1 MTTLIERIKTFH
13 HHNPWKA
20 RLSAAFIILA
30 ITLIIVRISLTPAI
44 IYGATSWLK
53 KQGIDASI
61 ETINIS
67 ILDGNV
73 SLINAKG
80 SKDAQPLFNIG
91 RVEIFWQW
99 TPLSEKTIEVTKV
112 VLDQFSV
119 DIQQYS
125 DHIIIGGVNIPLNVS
140 AGRETPVG
148 KDSSEEVTPWAAQ
161 LGEVVFSNL
170 NICYLQHVSTLAK
183 SNDDN
188 RYIDYCI
195 DLKEMQWGGYI
206 SYATDKH
213 LLQNGDVPLSSHG
226 SFILNGLNIVDNK
239 LNKNLLNS
247 VSNSLNNVVI
257 SGLNKISID
266 SLEMND
272 LSALQRDDK
281 KHIDSV
287 RFQQLAIADIKLNDL
302 TALKIGTITVT
313 QPGLYLLKTNNKNW
327 EYEQWL
333 PAAVKA
339 TSSPVN
345 KKPEPGPEQSTT
357 PFKLAVNDITIN
369 DSDFCYQEKQ
379 TSLYYCFTL
388 EKLGWDGTFTYD
400 SAASN
405 NSEINLVA
413 NGDLLLVHPNVH
425 NHSMDRDLLDFKTLT
440 VNNIRFTDGAS
451 IQFENLS
458 LDNLAALQR
467 SSKADDYTAQF
478 SKLAINSLNYADSQ
492 LAINTIKLDG
502 LSSTVSK
509 NKDGKWEH
517 DKWLVKNDKKEESTS
532 DTGSSESSDT
542 KLLQISLNDLRINSE
557 KPISF
562 IDNSTEPAMNIG
574 LQELVFE
581 ISKLAASNPDTDSPF
596 KLHTNTTRHSTV
608 DLEGTVRPF
617 AEKVSFK
624 ADGKLKGFDLRAAT
638 PATQKAIGH
647 IIKSGQ
653 MDADLKLTA
662 TEGILDSNIGLSLYH
677 FNIKPMSKA
686 DAEKLD
692 KKFGMPL
699 NQTLVLLRD
708 KDDSIHLDIPITGDI
723 NNPEFNPM
731 DAIVKATSKAATVTL
746 ITFYTPYGLIYA
758 GGNVLFD
765 LATAMNFDPIQ
776 FDAGTFEL
784 RENNKEQ
791 LDKLAK
797 LLAEKPQI
805 HLTLC
810 GVTNSADVNKLFP
823 ELQKN
828 KNGGEVTLSEKQ
840 TTALSELALNRQTAV
855 KNYLIKESS
864 VAHDRLILCSPEHKT
879 DKDAVAAVEIN
890 I

>member
-1 MTTLIERIKTFH
+1 MTTLIERIKIFH
-13 HHNPWKA
+13 HLNPWKA
-20 RLSAAFIILA
+20 RFTAAFIILA
-30 ITLIIVRISLTPAI
+30 LILIIVRISLTPAI

-80 SKDAQPLFNIG
+80 SKDTQPLFNIG
-91 RVEIFWQW
+91 RVEIYWQW

-112 VLDQFSV
+112 VLDQFNV
-119 DIQQYS
+119 DIQQYT
-125 DHIIIGGVNIPLNVS
+125 DHIIIGGVNIPLNVA
-140 AGRETPVG
+140 AGKEAPIV

-170 NICYLQHVSTLAK
+170 NICYLQHASTLAE
-183 SNDDN
+183 SNNSN
-188 RYIDYCI
+188 RQFDYCV
-195 DLKEMQWGGYI
+195 DLNEMQWGGYI
-206 SYATDKH
+206 SYATDKR
-213 LLQNGDVPLSSHG
+213 LLQIGDVPLSSHG
-226 SFILNGLNIVDNK
+226 DFILNGLNIIDNK
-239 LNKNLLNS
+239 LNKNLLSS
-247 VSNSLNNVVI
+247 VSNRLNNVVI
-257 SGLNKISID
+257 SGLNNISID
-266 SLEMND
+266 TLEMNE
-272 LSALQRDDK
+272 LSALQRDDT

-287 RFQQLAIADIKLNDL
+287 RFRQLAIADIKLSDL
-302 TALKIGTITVT
+302 NALQIGSITVS
-313 QPGLYLLKTNNKNW
+313 QPGLYLVKNNNKSW

-333 PAAVKA
+333 PTAASNTTAPA
-339 TSSPVN
+339 TTKTETSAE
-345 KKPEPGPEQSTT
+345 KTATT
-357 PFKLAVNDITIN
+357 FKLAVNDVTIN
-369 DSDFCYQEKQ
+369 SSDFCYLEKQ

-388 EKLGWDGTFTYD
+388 EKFGWDGTLTYD
-400 SAASN
+400 SATGG
-405 NSEINLVA
+405 NSEINLA
-413 NGDLLLVHPNVH
+413 AAGNLSLTHPNVH
-425 NHSMDRDLLDFKTLT
+425 NHTIDRHLLDFKTLAI
-440 VNNIRFTDGAS
+440 NNIKLTDGTN
-451 IQFENLS
+451 IQFENLT
-458 LDNLAALQR
+458 LENLAALQR
-467 SSKADDYTAQF
+467 SSKADDHTAQF
-478 SKLAINSLNYADSQ
+478 SKLAINSLNYADNQ
-492 LAINTIKLDG
+492 LVINTINLDG
-502 LSSTVSK
+502 LTSTVSK

-517 DKWLVKNDKKEESTS
+517 DKWLVKNDKKEKSAS
-532 DTGSSESSDT
+532 DTDSSKSSDT
-542 KLLQISLNDLRINSE
+542 KPLQISLNDLRINSE

-562 IDNSTEPAMNIG
+562 IDNSTEPVMNIG

-581 ISKLAASNPDTDSPF
+581 ISKLAASKPDTDSPF
-596 KLHTNTTRHSTV
+596 KLHANTTRHSTV

-692 KKFGMPL
+692 NKFGMPL

-746 ITFYTPYGLIYA
+746 VTFYTPYGLIYA

-765 LATAMNFDPIQ
+765 LATAMNFDPVQ

-784 RENNKEQ
+784 REKNKEQ
-791 LDKLAK
+791 LDNLAK
-797 LLAEKPQI
+797 LLTEKPQI

-810 GVTNSADVNKLFP
+810 GVTNSADVSKLFP

-828 KNGGEVTLSEKQ
+828 KNGDKTTLSEKQ
-840 TTALSELALNRQTAV
+840 ATVLSELAHNRQTAV

-864 VAHDRLILCSPEHKT
+864 VAHDRLILCAPEHKA
-879 DKDAVAAVEIN
+879 DKDAVAGVEIN